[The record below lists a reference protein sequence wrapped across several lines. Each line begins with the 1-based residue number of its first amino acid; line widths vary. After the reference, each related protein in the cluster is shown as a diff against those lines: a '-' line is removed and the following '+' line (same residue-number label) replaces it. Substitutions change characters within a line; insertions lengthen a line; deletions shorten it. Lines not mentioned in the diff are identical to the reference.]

1 MYIQTTHLIAQL
13 CTVNNLIT
21 MTLFISIYALSVNA
35 EDIQNSWS
43 TYKVCMISVKFIVPC
58 TTTKDLPMYLSPLL
72 ILNFY
77 VRCCILQNLRRIW
90 VLMWIEGKTLL
101 LKFSLFHCDLTND
114 ACSGG
119 NPENLFYEL
128 QLFWL
133 NKKISTVIKTC
144 LFTEDSFSDLLFQ
157 FKCNF
162 SALRDMQILIH
173 IGSAYIMDLMKRF
186 ESWAE
191 YILEIQI

>member
-21 MTLFISIYALSVNA
+21 MTLFISIYALSVNT

-58 TTTKDLPMYLSPLL
+58 TTTKDLPMYLLFL
-72 ILNFY
+72 IFY
-77 VRCCILQNLRRIW
+77 AKFETRMSI
-90 VLMWIEGKTLL
+90 LMWIEGKTLL
-101 LKFSLFHCDLTND
+101 LKFSLFHCDAIIND
-114 ACSGG
+114 ACNEG
-119 NPENLFYEL
+119 NPKNLFYEL

-157 FKCNF
+157 FKF
-162 SALRDMQILIH
+162 AILV
-173 IGSAYIMDLMKRF
+173 L
-186 ESWAE
+186 
-191 YILEIQI
+191 